1 MRFRYELYPKAQQE
15 YENAVEWYANRSFP
29 TAEKFVDEVDSAFAT
44 ICEFPHRWKNEYA
57 HYYEYYLKRF
67 PFTIVYSIHAASN
80 SIFILSIF
88 HQRRNPKK
96 RYK

>member
-15 YENAVEWYANRSFP
+15 FEEAVEWYANRSL
-29 TAEKFVDEVDSAFAT
+29 TSAEKFVEEVDSAFAT

-67 PFTIVYSIHAASN
+67 PFAIVYIIDSTNQSIV
-80 SIFILSIF
+80 ILSIF
-88 HQRRNPKK
+88 HQRRNPRK